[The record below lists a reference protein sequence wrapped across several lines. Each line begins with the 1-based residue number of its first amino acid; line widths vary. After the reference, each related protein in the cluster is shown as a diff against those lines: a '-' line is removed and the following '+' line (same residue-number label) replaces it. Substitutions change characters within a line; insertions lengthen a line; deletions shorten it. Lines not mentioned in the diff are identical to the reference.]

1 MFGTVDRLQELLG
14 RLVAEVQGLV
24 RAEIQLAQAEMADKA
39 KSAARALTYA
49 AIAGV
54 LLFFSTF
61 GFLIAA
67 IWGLGEALPIW
78 AAALIVAFLFVAL
91 AGLVGYIAVRRA
103 KRAAPVFPDAAFEN
117 VRTLPDDLREA
128 AR

>member
-14 RLVAEVQGLV
+14 RLVAELQQLV
-24 RAEIQLAQAEMADKA
+24 RAEIQLAQTEMAEKA
-39 KSAARALTYA
+39 KSAARALAFA

-67 IWGLGEALPIW
+67 IWGLGEVLPIW
-78 AAALIVAFLFVAL
+78 ASALIVAFAFGAL
-91 AGLVGYIAVRRA
+91 AGLVGLVAWRRA
-103 KRAAPVFPDAAFEN
+103 RRATPPYPNAAFDELKTIPSDIKGAS
-117 VRTLPDDLREA
+117 R
-128 AR
+128 

>member
-14 RLVAEVQGLV
+14 RLVAEVQGLI

-39 KSAARALTYA
+39 KSAARAAAYA

-54 LLFFSTF
+54 LLFFSVF

-78 AAALIVAFLFVAL
+78 ASALIVSFVFVAL

-103 KRAAPVFPDAAFEN
+103 KSAAPLMPDAAIEN

>member
-14 RLVAEVQGLV
+14 RLVAEVQGLI

-39 KSAARALTYA
+39 KSAARAAAYA

-54 LLFFSTF
+54 LLFFSVF

-78 AAALIVAFLFVAL
+78 ASALIVSFVFVAL

-103 KRAAPVFPDAAFEN
+103 KSAAPLMPDAAIEN

-128 AR
+128 IG